1 MDVFDLR
8 TKLVDEY
15 ERFARSF
22 TTIRAADI
30 RDQVEDEYRSGR
42 FWPDPLVQVNPRF
55 EDVETV
61 SDLVAAGLLHPDTG
75 RVFETGSGE
84 SLRLRLHQRQAIAL
98 AGRRESFVVT
108 TGTGSGKS
116 LCYFVPIIDAVARAR
131 AESS

>member
-8 TKLVDEY
+8 TKLVSGY

-30 RDQVEDEYRSGR
+30 RDQVEAQYRSGR
-42 FWPDPLVQVNPRF
+42 FWPDPLIQLNPRF
-55 EDVETV
+55 EQVETV
-61 SDLVAAGLLHPDTG
+61 DDLVAAGVLHPDTG
-75 RVFETGSGE
+75 RVFRIGDSGGSGTGGT
-84 SLRLRLHQRQAIAL
+84 SIRLWLHQRQSIAL

-116 LCYFVPIIDAVARAR
+116 L
-131 AESS
+131 